1 MRLPAPFMPR
11 GADVC
16 ICVGQKCDD
25 MISLQNVFHAYIN
38 LGSRIWQQLPI
49 RARNSSIAGIYGRHL
64 HELVCRHSNRT
75 QNHSTFFMRNRPE
88 MELLRRIIRQ
98 KPQGAKLAVMVLAC
112 SKGAEVYSIMWTI
125 RSARPDL
132 KLHLT
137 AIDISQ
143 EITDFAKNGTY
154 SLEQSTEHLQPP
166 STDLTGRERL
176 NWNTYREQGP
186 LHNISLFER
195 LSPNEFEAIF
205 DINHDTAT
213 VKGWL
218 KEDVT
223 WAVGDAGD
231 PSLAHSH
238 GPQDIV
244 VANRFLCHMEPQIAE
259 RCLRNIGRLIKP
271 GGTCLFQASI

>member
-1 MRLPAPFMPR
+1 
-11 GADVC
+11 
-16 ICVGQKCDD
+16 
-25 MISLQNVFHAYIN
+25 
-38 LGSRIWQQLPI
+38 
-49 RARNSSIAGIYGRHL
+49 
-64 HELVCRHSNRT
+64 
-75 QNHSTFFMRNRPE
+75 MRNRPE
-88 MELLRRIIRQ
+88 MELLRRIIHQEPR
-98 KPQGAKLAVMVLAC
+98 GAKLAIMVLAC

-143 EITDFAKNGTY
+143 EIMDFAKNGTY
-154 SLEQSTEHLQPP
+154 SLEQSTERLQPP
-166 STDLTGRERL
+166 ITDDLTGRERL
-176 NWNTYREQGP
+176 IWNTYREQGP

-195 LSPNEFEAIF
+195 LSPNEIEAIF

-231 PSLAHSH
+231 PNLVHRH

-259 RCLRNIGRLIKP
+259 RCLWNIGTLVKP
-271 GGTCLFQASI
+271 GGYVFVSGVDLEVREKVARHLGWEPVRELIQEIHEGDPSLTNGWPLGWWGVEPFSRNRRGWQYRYACVCQVPDTHGPASTNQTAG